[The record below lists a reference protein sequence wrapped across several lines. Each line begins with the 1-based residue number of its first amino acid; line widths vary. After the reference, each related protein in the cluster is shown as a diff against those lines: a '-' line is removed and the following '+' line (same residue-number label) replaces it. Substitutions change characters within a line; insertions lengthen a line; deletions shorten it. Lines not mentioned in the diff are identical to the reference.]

1 MKYRTS
7 SVSSYTR
14 FQQACLHPLHFSK
27 MQMAQYLPDLRSV
40 SIGIFDGE
48 FEDTQ
53 TRQQQVQQL
62 GVHKCFQSAYQ
73 RLFFH

>member
-7 SVSSYTR
+7 SASYTR
-14 FQQACLHPLHFSK
+14 FQQACLHSLHFSK
-27 MQMAQYLPDLRSV
+27 QQMAQYWPDLRSV

-48 FEDTQ
+48 FEDAQ

-62 GVHKCFQSAYQ
+62 GLHKCFQSAYQ